1 MSNEY
6 KICIPFFLRITADQC
21 LFLWFQVKWVLDL
34 SVILLGYQ
42 SFDLVESYCRN
53 IICLRHFNVQNLKF
67 SCILLFQKF
76 YCILKESCLHCH
88 DIFKSINISHLEIKA
103 CVLIQM
109 TLCVVFLCTEY
120 WRCLK
125 DSVEYSDHHLLIE
138 LWALLKDRRSVEI
151 LQTEKVRTA
160 LCTLGADFRSMD
172 LCKSFFI
179 KEITEPS
186 YDSFLNSE
194 LRTLSDISQRNRSV
208 V

>member
-53 IICLRHFNVQNLKF
+53 IICLRYFDIQNLKF
-67 SCILLFQKF
+67 SCILFLQQLHR
-76 YCILKESCLHCH
+76 ILKKSRFHCH

-160 LCTLGADFRSMD
+160 LCTLGTDFRSMD

>member
-1 MSNEY
+1 
-6 KICIPFFLRITADQC
+6 
-21 LFLWFQVKWVLDL
+21 
-34 SVILLGYQ
+34 
-42 SFDLVESYCRN
+42 
-53 IICLRHFNVQNLKF
+53 
-67 SCILLFQKF
+67 
-76 YCILKESCLHCH
+76 
-88 DIFKSINISHLEIKA
+88 
-103 CVLIQM
+103 M

-160 LCTLGADFRSMD
+160 LCTLGTDFRSMD